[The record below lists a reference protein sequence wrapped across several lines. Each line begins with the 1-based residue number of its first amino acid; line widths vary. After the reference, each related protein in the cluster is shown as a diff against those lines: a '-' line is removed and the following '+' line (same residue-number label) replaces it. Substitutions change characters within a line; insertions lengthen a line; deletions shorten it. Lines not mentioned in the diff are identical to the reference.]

1 MEENYQIL
9 AYIDDLEEARRL
21 AKESNLSSKLI
32 KMIDSVRG
40 DLVELEP
47 ILTSEKDYQRLA
59 EVVEEPIEYLIGS
72 CRKGE
77 EASCRKK
84 AETLQAQVYEMKNS
98 LGLEKAKALINGN
111 GFTLIGTTDKEGK
124 VDIAFCGS
132 ATIID
137 EKHVA
142 VAWLL
147 LSRTTENLEANKH
160 ATIIGS
166 RISEESPMDTEVAR
180 IYCTLAKE
188 EDTGPIFEMMREA
201 IEKEAGKTVADM
213 MRKVYLFKIEE
224 IRISVPSSI

>member
-1 MEENYQIL
+1 MEEHYQIL

-21 AKESNLSSKLI
+21 AQESNLSSKLI

-59 EVVEEPIEYLIGS
+59 EVVEEPIEDLIGS

-77 EASCRKK
+77 EASCGKK
-84 AETLQAQVYEMKNS
+84 AETLQSQVYEMKNS

-111 GFTLIGTTDKEGK
+111 GFTLIGTADKKGK

-147 LSRTTENLEANKH
+147 LSRTAENLEANKH

-224 IRISVPSSI
+224 IRISAPSSI

>member
-1 MEENYQIL
+1 MEEHYQIL

-21 AKESNLSSKLI
+21 AQESNLSLKVI

-47 ILTSEKDYQRLA
+47 ILTSEKDYQELK
-59 EVVEEPIEYLIGS
+59 EVVEAPIEDLIGC
-72 CRKGE
+72 CRKGA
-77 EASCRKK
+77 EASCKK
-84 AETLQAQVYEMKNS
+84 TAETLQTQVYEIKNA

-111 GFTLIGTTDKEGK
+111 GFTLIGTADKEGK

-142 VAWLL
+142 VACLL
-147 LSRTTENLEANKH
+147 LSRTAENLEANKH

-180 IYCTLAKE
+180 IYCILAKE
-188 EDTGPIFEMMREA
+188 EDTGPIFEMMRAA

-213 MRKVYLFKIEE
+213 MRKVYLLKIGE
-224 IRISVPSSI
+224 IRISAPSSI

>member
-1 MEENYQIL
+1 MEEHYQIL

-40 DLVELEP
+40 DLVELEA
-47 ILTSEKDYQRLA
+47 ILASEKDYQRLA
-59 EVVEEPIEYLIGS
+59 GVVEEPIENLIGS

-77 EASCRKK
+77 EASCGKK

-111 GFTLIGTTDKEGK
+111 GFTLIGTADKKGK

-147 LSRTTENLEANKH
+147 LSRTAENLEANKH

-224 IRISVPSSI
+224 IRISAPSSI

>member
-1 MEENYQIL
+1 MEEHYQIL
-9 AYIDDLEEARRL
+9 AYIDDLEEAHRL
-21 AKESNLSSKLI
+21 AQESNLSSKLV

-40 DLVELEP
+40 DLVELAP
-47 ILTSEKDYQRLA
+47 VLASDKDYQRLA
-59 EVVEEPIEYLIGS
+59 EVVEELIEDLIES

-77 EASCRKK
+77 EASCGK
-84 AETLQAQVYEMKNS
+84 ATETLQTQVYEMKNS
-98 LGLEKAKALINGN
+98 LGMEKAKALINGN
-111 GFTLIGTTDKEGK
+111 GFTLIGTADKEGK

-137 EKHVA
+137 GKHVA
-142 VAWLL
+142 VACLL
-147 LSRTTENLEANKH
+147 LSRTAENLEANKH

-188 EDTGPIFEMMREA
+188 EAAGSIFVMMRAA

-213 MRKVYLFKIEE
+213 MQKVYLFEIKE
-224 IRISVPSSI
+224 IRISVPSPM